1 MHKSHEIEVRVR
13 YAETDRMGFL
23 HHANFFVYFEMGRTE
38 LGRQFGF
45 SYREMEDAGLFLVVV
60 DLECKY
66 KRPAHYDDLL
76 TIRTTVE
83 RVTHVKVVHRYD
95 VLRDGTLL
103 AVGRST
109 LACVDRQG
117 RAQKLPRALVGED
130 DEI

>member
-1 MHKSHEIEVRVR
+1 MLKSHEIEVRVR

-23 HHANFFVYFEMGRTE
+23 HHANFFIYFEMGRTE
-38 LGRQFGF
+38 LGRQYGF

-66 KRPAHYDDLL
+66 KRPALYDDLL

-95 VLRDGTLL
+95 VIRDGRVL

-109 LACVDRQG
+109 LACVDREG
-117 RAQKLPRALVGED
+117 RPQKLPRELVGEVD
-130 DEI
+130 AN

>member
-1 MHKSHEIEVRVR
+1 MQKSHEIEVRVR

-76 TIRTTVE
+76 VIRTTVE

-95 VLRDGTLL
+95 VLRAGTLL

-117 RAQKLPRALVGED
+117 HPQKLPRALVGED
-130 DEI
+130 EET